1 LREILSCRLC
11 SHRIA
16 CSEQN
21 LCGGEAGFDARV
33 AASDDDNIIVH
44 IQIFLVL
51 KIRDFIKKQI
61 KYTKI

>member
-1 LREILSCRLC
+1 MLAPR
-11 SHRIA
+11 A
-16 CSEQN
+16 CTDQN
-21 LCGGEAGFDARV
+21 LCGGEAGFDACV
-33 AASDDDNIIVH
+33 AASDDDNIIIH